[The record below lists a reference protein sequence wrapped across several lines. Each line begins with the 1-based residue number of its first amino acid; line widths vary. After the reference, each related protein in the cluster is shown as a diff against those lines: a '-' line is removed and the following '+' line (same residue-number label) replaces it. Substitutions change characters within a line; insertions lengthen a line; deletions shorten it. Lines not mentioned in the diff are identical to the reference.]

1 MDKWFLNPKLV
12 LAWTVP
18 LAFVGIVVGKSVRPE
33 GGLDAVVAGGLVA
46 ILGAIVAGIFN
57 QPNSI
62 SKDEDEEKTP

>member
-1 MDKWFLNPKLV
+1 MDKWFLNPRLV

-18 LAFVGIVVGKSVRPE
+18 LAFIGIVVGKSVRPE
-33 GGLDAVVAGGLVA
+33 GGPDAVVAGGLVA

-62 SKDEDEEKTP
+62 SKDNDEDETA

>member
-57 QPNSI
+57 TPNSI
-62 SKDEDEEKTP
+62 SKDDDDNKTP